1 MSAGIDY
8 GMGTTNID
16 RATGIRYGVIS
27 SHSVM
32 QAWADSSEADYGEP
46 TCPKC
51 GNVAVEYDAV
61 DESMLAAGTPPLD
74 SWENYSQ
81 HGCADYAC
89 EQCELV
95 FDAMYAIGDEPVGWH
110 CTDPDYEAVDC
121 LDSDIMILKSP
132 FYTKAVFCSPCVPG
146 ACSIESPDDD
156 GAKAYCFGH
165 DWFEDGKAP
174 YPVYSV
180 ATDELVAP

>member
-8 GMGTTNID
+8 GMGRTNID

-32 QAWADSSEADYGEP
+32 QAWADSSEADYGDP

-51 GNVAVEYDAV
+51 GNTATNSAELPE
-61 DESMLAAGTPPLD
+61 ESEA
-74 SWENYSQ
+74 WEIAD
-81 HGCADYAC
+81 HGCSDYGCKKCKYIFDSC
-89 EQCELV
+89 EAFGE
-95 FDAMYAIGDEPVGWH
+95 EPQGWH

-132 FYTKAVFCSPCVPG
+132 YYTKAVFCSPCVPG

-165 DWFEDGKAP
+165 DWFESGEAP
-174 YPVYSV
+174 YPVFSV
-180 ATDELVAP
+180 ETGEEVHPTKAA